1 MKRTLGW
8 LVLGA
13 AVLVAFAGLR
23 LHRSAAAYFER
34 GRAAEAAGDTHQAVR
49 WYGDAMRAYL
59 PFWHPHFTQALRAL
73 TGIAER
79 SEEEN
84 NLGVALD
91 AWREI
96 NASLHA
102 VCSAAYSYPEW
113 ILRSEEN
120 IDRLAASAKG
130 ETRERQREEESEPP
144 PEEDSP

>member
-1 MKRTLGW
+1 
-8 LVLGA
+8 
-13 AVLVAFAGLR
+13 VLVAFAGIR
-23 LHRSAAAYFER
+23 LHWSAAAYFES
-34 GRAAEAAGDTHQAVR
+34 GQAAEAAGDSHQAVL

-59 PFWHPHFTQALRAL
+59 PLWHPYFTQALEAL
-73 TGIAER
+73 VGIAER

-84 NLGVALD
+84 NFVVALD

-120 IDRLAASAKG
+120 VHRLTASAEE
-130 ETRERQREEESEPP
+130 ETQEQREEGSEPP
-144 PEEDSP
+144 PEGDDSP

>member
-1 MKRTLGW
+1 MKRALVW

-34 GRAAEAAGDTHQAVR
+34 GQAAEAAGDPHQAVR

-59 PFWHPHFTQALRAL
+59 PLWHPSFTQALRAL
-73 TGIAER
+73 ADMAER
-79 SEEEN
+79 SEKEQSFDI
-84 NLGVALD
+84 ALD

-102 VCSAAYSYPEW
+102 VCSAAYSNPGW
-113 ILRSEEN
+113 LRRSEEN
-120 IDRLAASAKG
+120 IDRLTASVKE
-130 ETRERQREEESEPP
+130 ETQEQREEESEPP

>member
-1 MKRTLGW
+1 MKRTLVW

-13 AVLVAFAGLR
+13 AVLVTFAGLR

-34 GRAAEAAGDTHQAVR
+34 GQAAEAEGDPHQAVR
-49 WYGDAMRAYL
+49 WYGEAMRAYL
-59 PFWHPHFTQALRAL
+59 PLWHPSFTQALRAL
-73 TGIAER
+73 ADMAER
-79 SEEEN
+79 SEKEKKF
-84 NLGVALD
+84 GVALD

-102 VCSAAYSYPEW
+102 VCSAAYSNPGW
-113 ILRSEEN
+113 LRRSEEN

-144 PEEDSP
+144 PEEDAP